1 MKIQL
6 PRIAVLSF
14 FLIVSLGS
22 TCFYLS
28 RLKMRNPITDIP
40 QHDRRILENFFR
52 QMQTRDSMAYVLM
65 GTKPMMVTDFN
76 QLHPEAKNYP
86 HNEILKKGW
95 LNWKKYETRFPHP
108 NFIFRIFGDL
118 NQDEV
123 IDIVLINKKNFKEEF
138 EKYPDEYALLTGNSK
153 IDLWLQAFE
162 KSLITFSECF
172 QKNHV
177 LKGIAFGFGK
187 HNAITFENNSRIF
200 SELREKYPNEGP
212 DFIDEKL
219 ETSKGRITVTGFM
232 DTNPEAI
239 KQMILPRC
247 AVVPEHQE
255 TLALQKRYEND
266 REKIIGILGQND
278 FLEAVIGSLT
288 SE

>member
-1 MKIQL
+1 
-6 PRIAVLSF
+6 
-14 FLIVSLGS
+14 
-22 TCFYLS
+22 
-28 RLKMRNPITDIP
+28 
-40 QHDRRILENFFR
+40 
-52 QMQTRDSMAYVLM
+52 
-65 GTKPMMVTDFN
+65 
-76 QLHPEAKNYP
+76 
-86 HNEILKKGW
+86 
-95 LNWKKYETRFPHP
+95 
-108 NFIFRIFGDL
+108 
-118 NQDEV
+118 
-123 IDIVLINKKNFKEEF
+123 
-138 EKYPDEYALLTGNSK
+138 
-153 IDLWLQAFE
+153 LQAFE
-162 KSLITFSECF
+162 KSLISFSECF

-266 REKIIGILGQND
+266 REKIIGILDQN
-278 FLEAVIGSLT
+278 E
-288 SE
+288 